1 MRNKGFSRFET
12 NKKIK
17 IILCR
22 HRIDIYSLCFH
33 SYPSYVEFSGL
44 LLKLDG
50 SSLYPSEV
58 KVLLNELYAISSITH
73 FNFSNWQ
80 ISSTSIKEISYIE
93 EETQN
98 VHS

>member
-1 MRNKGFSRFET
+1 MRKRTFSRFET

-22 HRIDIYSLCFH
+22 HGVDTYSLYFH
-33 SYPSYVEFSGL
+33 SYPSYIEFTGL
-44 LLKLDG
+44 LVKLDG

-58 KVLLNELYAISSITH
+58 KVLVNELCAISSLAH

-80 ISSTSIKEISYIE
+80 ISANAIKEISKLKEIE
-93 EETQN
+93 I
-98 VHS
+98 V

>member
-1 MRNKGFSRFET
+1 MKNRTYSRFET

-22 HRIDIYSLCFH
+22 HRIDTYSLCFH
-33 SYPSYVEFSGL
+33 SYPSYIEFTGVL
-44 LLKLDG
+44 VKLDG

-58 KVLLNELYAISSITH
+58 RILVNELCTLSSLAH

-80 ISSTSIKEISYIE
+80 ISSSAIKEINNQK
-93 EETQN
+93 ETKN
-98 VHS
+98 V